1 MLKYYNIDIPIC
13 QSQIESIY
21 CDTSQSRK
29 AVPQANAKPTTMSDA
44 IAAIAAN
51 TDIECSG
58 VFCQQIRETQPY
70 HNAPNYMSCRGDFH
84 LFAKHRD
91 KVYMEVRNAGEI
103 VISFAELQKNKYW
116 KYYYDLSLLL
126 ANDKHTPMIK
136 NEASNAFNKLY
147 NNIYDYKGD
156 RSWTF
161 ENAYI
166 DINTDIEQHPFKII
180 PSGNVCYFKI
190 NPADVDKMEYS
201 TQQEIDVFERKY
213 TNSLERIKFFQ
224 SRSVI
229 YKNIAIG
236 YQVSKMEKELDELSA
251 FFENKKHIANITAI
265 KEKLD
270 TNIDVLMIIYKN
282 LVDNNKADSPEMIAK
297 IEKAMGAKTALNL
310 ISHIL
315 AT

>member
-1 MLKYYNIDIPIC
+1 
-13 QSQIESIY
+13 
-21 CDTSQSRK
+21 
-29 AVPQANAKPTTMSDA
+29 MSDA
-44 IAAIAAN
+44 NAAN
-51 TDIECSG
+51 ADIECSG
-58 VFCQQIRETQPY
+58 VFCQQIREMQPY
-70 HNAPNYMSCRGDFH
+70 HNTPNYISCRGDYH
-84 LFAKHRD
+84 LFAKHGE

-126 ANDKHTPMIK
+126 ANDKHTLMINK
-136 NEASNAFNKLY
+136 ETSNAFNKIY
-147 NNIYDYKGD
+147 NDIYDYKED
-156 RSWTF
+156 RLWSF
-161 ENAYI
+161 ETAYI
-166 DINTDIEQHPFKII
+166 DMQPFKII

-190 NPADVDKMEYS
+190 NPADVEGMEYS
-201 TQQEIDVFERKY
+201 TKQEIEVFERNY
-213 TNSLERIKFFQ
+213 TNSLERIKYFQ

-229 YKNIAIG
+229 YKNIAFE
-236 YQVSKMEKELDELSA
+236 YQASKMEKELDELSA

-282 LVDNNKADSPEMIAK
+282 LVDNNKADSPEVIAK
-297 IEKAMGAKTALNL
+297 IEKAIEAKTALNL

>member
-1 MLKYYNIDIPIC
+1 
-13 QSQIESIY
+13 
-21 CDTSQSRK
+21 
-29 AVPQANAKPTTMSDA
+29 MSDA
-44 IAAIAAN
+44 NAAN
-51 TDIECSG
+51 AAIECSG

-70 HNAPNYMSCRGDFH
+70 HNTPNYISCRGDYH
-84 LFAKHRD
+84 LFAKHGD

-126 ANDKHTPMIK
+126 ANDKHTRMINK
-136 NEASNAFNKLY
+136 ETSNAFNKIY
-147 NNIYDYKGD
+147 NDIYDYKED
-156 RSWTF
+156 RLWSF
-161 ENAYI
+161 ETAYI
-166 DINTDIEQHPFKII
+166 DMLPFKII

-190 NPADVDKMEYS
+190 NPADVEGMEYS
-201 TQQEIDVFERKY
+201 TKQEIEVFERNY
-213 TNSLERIKFFQ
+213 TNSLERTKYFQ

-229 YKNIAIG
+229 YKNIAFE
-236 YQVSKMEKELDELSA
+236 YQASKMEKELDELSA

-282 LVDNNKADSPEMIAK
+282 LVENDYTDSPEVIAK
-297 IEKAMGAKTALNL
+297 IEKAIEAKTALNL